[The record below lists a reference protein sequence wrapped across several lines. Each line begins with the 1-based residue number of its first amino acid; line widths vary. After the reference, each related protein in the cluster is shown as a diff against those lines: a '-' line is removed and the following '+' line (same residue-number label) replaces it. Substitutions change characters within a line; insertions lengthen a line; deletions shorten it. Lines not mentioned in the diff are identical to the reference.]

1 MERRKKVS
9 YKQFNQVLSE
19 ISEIQAQ
26 MGAMTSQALKVSA
39 LALEKKQTDEPPQ
52 PQELDDPRGRKSEI
66 LSESV
71 KEVDQELV
79 KNKGNQKDLN
89 LLPQFSSPGSSEVG
103 GQAEVI
109 PEMSEKIKDL
119 KLNFEEAQ
127 ESWYA
132 RTLTQV
138 QENQLRKAASE
149 SAPSSVISMTVQGDM
164 VFELSYG
171 THGEVLR
178 VLFGKDHIQVR
189 LSNGAEFKIPRT

>member
-1 MERRKKVS
+1 MS

-39 LALEKKQTDEPPQ
+39 LALEKKQTDESPQ
-52 PQELDDPRGRKSEI
+52 SQELDDPRGRKSEI

-71 KEVDQELV
+71 KEIAQELV
-79 KNKGNQKDLN
+79 KNKGNQQDLN
-89 LLPQFSSPGSSEVG
+89 LLAQVSSPDSSEAG
-103 GQAEVI
+103 RQAEVI

-127 ESWYA
+127 EPWYE
-132 RTLTQV
+132 RTLAQV

-189 LSNGAEFKIPRT
+189 LSNGSEFKIPRT